1 MEVKNVNTDGI
12 TVIPLMIKSE
22 PINGSYHVINSGST
36 FFEIY
41 SKINPDPDDNLF
53 DKYDLNKISYTTTSK
68 NADGPIERVTLTNNG
83 VNYQQV
89 PQITSISTVG
99 GEGAI
104 LEAVSDKIGT
114 IKSVK
119 SINSGYGYS
128 PDPTQKP
135 TLIFPNENDNSLT

>member
-53 DKYDLNKISYTTTSK
+53 DKYDLNKYFVI
-68 NADGPIERVTLTNNG
+68 
-83 VNYQQV
+83 
-89 PQITSISTVG
+89 
-99 GEGAI
+99 
-104 LEAVSDKIGT
+104 
-114 IKSVK
+114 K
-119 SINSGYGYS
+119 SINSFRY
-128 PDPTQKP
+128 KP
-135 TLIFPNENDNSLT
+135 PNPINISRVLFS